1 MTEYFDKLINAQE
14 LFLAKEQEI
23 FLYINNHEI
32 PDELRSIL
40 MEWVHLKSQYSEI
53 GTQYLNAQKQENEAQ
68 EMVDSYNAR
77 DRTSSYY
84 IETMTTE
91 DGLNSKLITW

>member
-1 MTEYFDKLINAQE
+1 
-14 LFLAKEQEI
+14 
-23 FLYINNHEI
+23 
-32 PDELRSIL
+32 
-40 MEWVHLKSQYSEI
+40 MEVHLVIYSDRTLHQI
-53 GTQYLNAQKQENEAQ
+53 LHAYLNKNEAQ

>member
-1 MTEYFDKLINAQE
+1 MKVYLVI
-14 LFLAKEQEI
+14 
-23 FLYINNHEI
+23 LYGWED
-32 PDELRSIL
+32 DEVLH
-40 MEWVHLKSQYSEI
+40 V
-53 GTQYLNAQKQENEAQ
+53 YLNKNEAQ